1 MGTPKQ
7 VVIFGDRPLL
17 TVAVEQAL
25 QVCSRC
31 IVVTGAN
38 REQARAAIPSR
49 PEVEEVH
56 NPHYEDGMISSIAL
70 GARLVRSPWFFVAPG
85 DMPRLSPEIFAVLS
99 QAARDDDPDRGPAS
113 FFPVYAGRRGHPVL
127 ISGRVIPELQS
138 RVRDYRSMRE
148 FLCRYESKEIT
159 VSDAGIAVDI
169 DTPEDLALAEDT
181 GGKRNEQYEA
191 E

>member
-38 REQARAAIPSR
+38 REQAQAAIPQR

-70 GARLVRSPWFFVAPG
+70 GARYVRSPWFFVAPG
-85 DMPRLSPEIFAVLS
+85 DMPRLSPRTFAALK
-99 QAARDDDPDRGPAS
+99 QAARDADPERGPAS
-113 FFPVYAGRRGHPVL
+113 LFPVYAGRRGHPVL
-127 ISGRVIPELQS
+127 ISRRVIPELQL
-138 RVRDYRSMRE
+138 RAKDCRSMRE
-148 FLCRYESKEIT
+148 FLRRYESQEVV
-159 VSDAGIAVDI
+159 VSDPGIAVDI

-181 GGKRNEQYEA
+181 GGKRNEQHES